1 MLSNSPINV
10 ADLAILAILVIS
22 GLLALSRGFVKE
34 VLSIAGWVIA
44 AVAALELFPLL
55 QPIIRRYVDQTL
67 IADSIA
73 AVGIFVVVLT
83 VASFLSTAISR
94 RVQRSEIGVL
104 DRSLGFL
111 FGLLRGGVVIAL
123 AYLILIQFLPNNE
136 QPDWLRQA
144 RAMPAIKYSAEM
156 LARLAPDDIR
166 DGLAGVG
173 ELGHGGGQSLGSTL
187 NNAVDAGRAADRL
200 KGALP
205 GAIRGA
211 DKRGESGY
219 TSGSREDMNRLIQ
232 NRTDN

>member
-83 VASFLSTAISR
+83 VASFLSSAISR
-94 RVQRSEIGVL
+94 RVQRSEIG
-104 DRSLGFL
+104 GFL
-111 FGLLRGGVVIAL
+111 FGLFRGGVMIAL
-123 AYLILIQFLPNNE
+123 AYLVLVQFLPNNE

>member
-1 MLSNSPINV
+1 M
-10 ADLAILAILVIS
+10 D
-22 GLLALSRGFVKE
+22 
-34 VLSIAGWVIA
+34 
-44 AVAALELFPLL
+44 
-55 QPIIRRYVDQTL
+55 
-67 IADSIA
+67 
-73 AVGIFVVVLT
+73 
-83 VASFLSTAISR
+83 
-94 RVQRSEIGVL
+94 
-104 DRSLGFL
+104 
-111 FGLLRGGVVIAL
+111 
-123 AYLILIQFLPNNE
+123 E

-144 RAMPAIKYSAEM
+144 RAMPAIEYSAGM

-173 ELGHGGGQSLGSTL
+173 ELGRGGGQSLGSTL

-205 GAIRGA
+205 GAFRGA